1 MIHDFSD
8 GGWGRGQGREATQS
22 GEQPICVLKKIARD
36 NPPRTLSKSAHFI
49 IIAHA

>member
-8 GGWGRGQGREATQS
+8 GGRGEQGREATQS
-22 GEQPICVLKKIARD
+22 GEQPICVLKKIAGD
-36 NPPRTLSKSAHFI
+36 NPPRTLSKSAHFT